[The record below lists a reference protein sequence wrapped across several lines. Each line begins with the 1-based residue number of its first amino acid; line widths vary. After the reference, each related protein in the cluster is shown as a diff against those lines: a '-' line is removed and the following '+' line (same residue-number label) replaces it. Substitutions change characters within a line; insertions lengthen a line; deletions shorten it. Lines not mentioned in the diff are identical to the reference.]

1 MVTES
6 GTESIRLSSRQS
18 HDYDVW
24 AMQFFPY
31 GVDGGKHYKLS
42 ELATV
47 EKGQMPQQIA
57 KENQQYRLCLQ
68 YEYIGSYEQG
78 NKIQKRDLEEFNNLL
93 PMGYTA
99 ESDSQSWSWG
109 KKDNKQYLLL
119 LVVIAIIFFT
129 TSILFNSLKQPLAII
144 FVIPVSYIGVFLTF
158 YWFRLNF
165 DQGGFA
171 SFGVDNDSAGYCAP
185 QGMRNILLISA
196 TPYQWKH
203 MIRQRTCRRNTRE
216 TRYVMM
222 KIWEELLKQN
232 GELFSD
238 CGPFCMN
245 GGCEEGKM
253 TCGKN
258 IPNMMLPTDIIRT
271 DFPKVCDVGLG
282 GRSVR

>member
-1 MVTES
+1 MYGPCS
-6 GTESIRLSSRQS
+6 
-18 HDYDVW
+18 
-24 AMQFFPY
+24 FPY

-47 EKGQMPQQIA
+47 EKGQMLQQIA

-78 NKIQKRDLEEFNNLL
+78 NKIQKRDLEEFNKLL

-171 SFGVDNDSAGYCAP
+171 SFVLLCGITVNASIYILNEYNSIRSRFPRLSMLGHIQRRGMQRYC
-185 QGMRNILLISA
+185 
-196 TPYQWKH
+196 
-203 MIRQRTCRRNTRE
+203 
-216 TRYVMM
+216 
-222 KIWEELLKQN
+222 
-232 GELFSD
+232 LF
-238 CGPFCMN
+238 F
-245 GGCEEGKM
+245 
-253 TCGKN
+253 
-258 IPNMMLPTDIIRT
+258 LR
-271 DFPKVCDVGLG
+271 
-282 GRSVR
+282 